1 MKWKLQAYDIHAE
14 SPAGRIHFQV
24 LQTVEKSLDDAKKIA
39 EKYLKF
45 AKNAKMTAISKTA
58 STQGA
63 APGQETSLEKD
74 GFYIFKVH
82 GCPEDRPAAEPATS
96 E

>member
-1 MKWKLQAYDIHAE
+1 
-14 SPAGRIHFQV
+14 
-24 LQTVEKSLDDAKKIA
+24 A

-63 APGQETSLEKD
+63 APGQEDDLEKK
-74 GFYIFKVH
+74 GYYIFKVH
-82 GCPEDRPAAEPATS
+82 GCPDEKPATEPATS